1 MFYKECCICYE
12 KVYILNK
19 YNNNYKYCSK
29 CVHITC
35 ENCSKKWSKNCPMCR
50 SKTYN
55 TFLFKNIDLFIFIF
69 YTLSYLRFSFV
80 KNFYINSHNIFCNDL
95 LTYMINVNV
104 NFILLIFDMFFY
116 IYNFI
121 SFLCINF
128 YLIAFFL
135 KNMRSHS
142 SQSASAQSIQTLN
155 IIY

>member
-1 MFYKECCICYE
+1 MFYKECCICYD
-12 KVYILNK
+12 KINTLNK
-19 YNNNYKYCSK
+19 FNNRYKYCSK

-35 ENCSKKWSKNCPMCR
+35 ENCSKKWSTNCPMCR

-69 YTLSYLRFSFV
+69 YTLYYLRFSCV
-80 KNFYINSHNIFCNDL
+80 KNLYTNSHNIFCNDL

-104 NFILLIFDMFFY
+104 NFILLIFDMIFY

-135 KNMRSHS
+135 KNMRNHC
-142 SQSASAQSIQTLN
+142 AQSITQSMCAINTN
-155 IIY
+155 I